1 MESAP
6 AVEPGRAATRSL
18 RVCHVVYSFYDT
30 DYRVR
35 RYATSLARRGD
46 HVDVIALRR
55 GAQSRDEVVDGC
67 HVSRLQ
73 TRSKD
78 ERGPLGYLAKVVL
91 FLMRAAAVVASRHA
105 KQRYDIVH
113 VHNLPDFLVFAALIP
128 RLTGARVILDIHDAF
143 PELYVTK
150 FNTRPGSRFHRLLLG
165 IERLCCRAADHVIV
179 ANHIWG
185 ERIVARAGL
194 DGRSSVVLNCP
205 ELSLFRP
212 QESRPTIRGTRV
224 RFLYP
229 GSLSAHQGL
238 ETAIRAFA
246 IAAPRLPDAEFHIY
260 GEGPHRASLEALTSE
275 LGVNERV
282 RFHAPVPVEKLPQV
296 MADADFGVEPKSAT
310 GFSNEAL
317 STKVLEFM
325 ACGVPVILSRTLAHS
340 RYFPKDLVR
349 FVPPGDCEALALAMV
364 ELSQTPPDSR
374 AVGRARAFA
383 STYGWETRV
392 EEYYAIVDELAPRWP
407 NGTWP
412 EHVGPG
418 VDRAKS

>member
-1 MESAP
+1 MSTMESAP
-6 AVEPGRAATRSL
+6 AVETSRAATRSL

-35 RYATSLARRGD
+35 RYATSLSRRGD

-55 GAQSRDEVVDGC
+55 EAQSRDEVIDGC

-91 FLMRAAAVVASRHA
+91 FLTRAAAVVASRHA

-185 ERIVARAGL
+185 ERIAARAGL
-194 DGRSSVVLNCP
+194 VGRSSVVLNCP

-212 QESRPTIRGTRV
+212 QARTSVPRGTRV
-224 RFLYP
+224 RFIYP

-246 IAAPRLPDAEFHIY
+246 IAAPRIAEAEFQIY
-260 GEGPHRASLEALTSE
+260 GEGPNRATLEALALE
-275 LGVNERV
+275 LGVNDRV
-282 RFHAPVPVEKLPQV
+282 HFNAPVPVQLLPQV
-296 MADADFGVEPKSAT
+296 LSEADFGVEPKSAT

-325 ACGVPVILSRTLAHS
+325 ACEVPVILSRTMAHS
-340 RYFPKDLVR
+340 RYFPEDLVR
-349 FVPPGDCEALALAMV
+349 FFPAHDSDALAAAMIELAQA
-364 ELSQTPPDSR
+364 SPDSLR
-374 AVGRARAFA
+374 VGRARALA
-383 STYGWETRV
+383 STYAWETRV
-392 EEYYAIVDELAPRWP
+392 GDYYALVDGLCPR
-407 NGTWP
+407 
-412 EHVGPG
+412 
-418 VDRAKS
+418 